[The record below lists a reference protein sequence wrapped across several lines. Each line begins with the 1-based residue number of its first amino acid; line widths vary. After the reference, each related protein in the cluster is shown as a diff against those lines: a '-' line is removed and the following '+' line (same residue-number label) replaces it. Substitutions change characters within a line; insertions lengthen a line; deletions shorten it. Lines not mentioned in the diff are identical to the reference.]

1 MRHSILAIL
10 AFAAILIT
18 SNHLCFA
25 QTNPADSSQM
35 KQVQTAAKEKLKKQV
50 EKIGVGGKI
59 TVIRLDKRDFYGTVS
74 SIEADGFQIVEVDL
88 KQTLSFKYTELK
100 KIKSG
105 DGERNLLSGKRVNPK
120 KGWLYGIA
128 IFGTLFVILAIG
140 LSNKNF

>member
-1 MRHSILAIL
+1 MRHSFLAIL

-35 KQVQTAAKEKLKKQV
+35 KQIQTAAKEKLKKQV

-74 SIEADGFQIVEVDL
+74 SIEANGFQIVEVDL
-88 KQTLSFKYTELK
+88 KQTLSFKYNELK